1 MKKLI
6 VIPVLLFVSLVAQAQ
21 PNFRAPRNTRVVL
34 LQQVPD
40 SIQVEVSWSHST
52 PRSLVKGYI
61 VSIETPS
68 WILSDTVPSD
78 QNADSLWLHRDTV
91 DVSVE
96 FRIIALTDGDPV
108 ASPLSTFTIPASTV
122 VTAPGNVQ
130 VKIITSIGM
139 YPDSI
144 SLAGLERYD
153 TIPSIG
159 DSIHFLPIGWFG
171 KISMVCGSLDTG
183 NRGWIQVEPKASAQ
197 PYGWYMTDGGAFIPD
212 SGCGWQNSYSTDR
225 NIADVTFSDIGIT
238 L

>member
-68 WILSDTVPSD
+68 WILSDTVPAD
-78 QNADSLWLHRDTV
+78 QNADSLWIHRDTI

-96 FRIIALTDGDPV
+96 FRVIALTDGDPV

-144 SLAGLERYD
+144 S
-153 TIPSIG
+153 
-159 DSIHFLPIGWFG
+159 FLPIGWFG

-225 NIADVTFSDIGIT
+225 NIAD
-238 L
+238 